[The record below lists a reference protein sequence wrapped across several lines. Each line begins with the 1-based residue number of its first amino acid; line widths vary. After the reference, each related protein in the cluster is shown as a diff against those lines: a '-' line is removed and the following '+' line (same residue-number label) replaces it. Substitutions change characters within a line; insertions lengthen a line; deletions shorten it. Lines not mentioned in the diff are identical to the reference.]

1 MKYDALIVNAKI
13 FTSNDAH
20 PSAQAMALKD
30 GRIAWVGTDEEAQK
44 LNLARDSAEVVDF
57 SAKSVLPGFVDCH
70 MHAIM
75 LADFATQISI
85 LPPKIYSIEDLK
97 KEIKRVR
104 MEHEEGQWIFGW
116 GYDEGKLAE
125 NRAPNKFDLDAA
137 CSDSPVL
144 MQRSCTHIWAVNSKA
159 LELAGITKDTPD
171 PAGGKIG
178 RTESGEP
185 DGILY
190 ENATGLVQKLLPKK
204 NMEDMADDLVNLGN
218 ILVSQGVTTV
228 TDMGEDV
235 CDHYDEIY
243 QLAVEKGFKNKV
255 AAYVSWRFVDR
266 CGETVVT
273 ESDNFHGN
281 GQIRT
286 AGVKLIGDGSVSG
299 RTAWCDVP
307 YLSADGRTAE
317 GRESDGE
324 KEYGMPVCTEEEI
337 LRAKRFC
344 QENKCQLSIHCMGAR
359 AIDRAV
365 DLTWEAEPWMADDR
379 IPSVRLEHVAMPSK
393 QAIERSAKAGIA
405 WATQPIF
412 LYSEIESYQKN
423 MQPERV
429 GENYNLADWIDA
441 GVKFAFSTDAPATSW
456 ATPSEPFANLKGAVT
471 RKAWNGVD
479 TGQRHKVDV
488 ETAIKLYTREAG
500 LVAGF
505 TDIGILKEGYAADF
519 IVVDRDVFGL
529 KAQEIDQVKVEQT
542 WIDGKRVY

>member
-44 LNLARDSAEVVDF
+44 LNLARNSAEVVDF

-104 MEHEEGQWIFGW
+104 MEQEEGQWIFGW

-125 NRAPNKFDLDAA
+125 NRAPNKFDLDEA

-266 CGETVVT
+266 CGEKVVI

-299 RTAWCDVP
+299 RTAWCNVP
-307 YLSADGRTAE
+307 YLPADGCTAD

-365 DLTWEAEPWMADDR
+365 DLTWEAEPWMADDC

-429 GENYNLADWIDA
+429 GENYNLADWIEA

-529 KAQEIDQVKVEQT
+529 KAEEIDQVKVEQT

>member
-13 FTSNDAH
+13 FTSSDAT

-30 GRIAWVGTDEEAQK
+30 GRIAWVGTDEEARK
-44 LNLARDSAEVVDF
+44 LNLARDSAEVMDF

-75 LADFATQISI
+75 LADFATQISV

-104 MEHEEGQWIFGW
+104 MEQEEGQWIFGW

-171 PAGGKIG
+171 PAGGRIG

-204 NMEDMADDLVNLGN
+204 NVEDMADDLVNLGN

-273 ESDNFHGN
+273 ESNNFHGN

-307 YLSADGRTAE
+307 YLPADGRTAD

-344 QENKCQLSIHCMGAR
+344 KENKCQLSIHCMGAR

-365 DLTWEAEPWMADDR
+365 DLTWETEPWMADGR

-393 QAIERSAKAGIA
+393 QAIERSVKAGIA

-429 GENYNLADWIDA
+429 GENYNLADWIEA

-505 TDIGILKEGYAADF
+505 TDIGVLKEGYAADF
-519 IVVDRDVFGL
+519 IVVDCDIFGL
-529 KAQEIDQVKVEQT
+529 KAEEIDQVKVEQT